1 MKFLLKTIILFL
13 VFNSAL
19 AMEIRSIKKDKVFS
33 KASYEL
39 NDTNLVDINNATILR
54 NEIKNLN
61 DASIKKGKELIIKNK
76 KKKA

>member
-39 NDTNLVDINNATILR
+39 NDTNIADIFELVNDVID
-54 NEIKNLN
+54 NELYLIQKYNL
-61 DASIKKGKELIIKNK
+61 S
-76 KKKA
+76 